1 MRRIFT
7 VFLTICLLVSSVPL
21 AASAENNEKVS
32 PVIDERVIN
41 ILEQNN
47 IDYQIQDGTL
57 KLSEITPEAIATVNK
72 LLNSEFKTESK
83 NSLAATYPTPYTH
96 MKNYDIYTS
105 EKFQA
110 ATKTALGAAVV
121 EWAKGKFI
129 PDPWKISIAAIGGF
143 GVYYFVT
150 SNKENLFISIKYYY
164 RALGPGFFTENG
176 NFIGDYEILKEIR
189 VTANSNHTG
198 GNIEHDA
205 RKSSVVEPWF

>member
-1 MRRIFT
+1 MKRIFT
-7 VFLTICLLVSSVPL
+7 LFLTLCLLVSSVPL
-21 AASAENNEKVS
+21 AAAAENNEKVS
-32 PVIDERVIN
+32 PVLDERVIS

-57 KLSEITPEAIATVNK
+57 KLSEITPETIATVNK
-72 LLNSEFKTESK
+72 LLNSESR